1 MKRRV
6 SLIFITFLMLVISSC
21 ERPDALVINI
31 VHSDGSVMREI
42 ILTHTK
48 DEFDLYDCQV
58 PVDSTWNI
66 TMDYDISEKGDTTYT
81 LTAVKEF
88 ESVKG
93 INALYSEY
101 EGSNPRM
108 KREAE
113 FQKKFRWFTTLYR
126 YTEHVDKA
134 IDGYSPE
141 DFFTEE
147 ELDFFYMPDKLVEAR
162 LEEAD
167 STQVKKNI
175 IEPMEEKFDIWL
187 GRSLVKAM
195 IGKIADTVS
204 VDPNIDIDIKI
215 LQEKE
220 EAIAESILISELDEA
235 QVLDS
240 LLREDYYESNRV
252 LLDTVFSQLE
262 KDFDIAF
269 SAQKYM
275 IQTVMPGQLIATNG
289 YIDENGNVVWE
300 VEGDVILSTDYDM
313 WAESRE
319 RNTWAWIVTGVFLV
333 FVISGL
339 IIRILRK

>member
-6 SLIFITFLMLVISSC
+6 SLIFITFIMLIMSSC

-58 PVDSTWNI
+58 PVDSTWTI
-66 TMDYDISEKGDTTYT
+66 TREYDVSEKGDTTYT

-88 ESVKG
+88 ESVDG
-93 INALYSEY
+93 LNALYNEY
-101 EGSNPRM
+101 KGSNPRM

-134 IDGYSPE
+134 IEGYPPE

-147 ELDFFYMPDKLVEAR
+147 ELHFFYMPDKLVEAR

-175 IEPMEEKFDIWL
+175 IEPMEEKFEIWL

-220 EAIAESILISELDEA
+220 EAIAESILISEMDEVH
-235 QVLDS
+235 VLDS
-240 LLREDYYESNRV
+240 LLREGYYESNRV
-252 LLDTVFSQLE
+252 LLDTVFSELE
-262 KDFDIAF
+262 KDFDVAF
-269 SAQKYM
+269 SAHKYM
-275 IQTVMPGQLIATNG
+275 MQTVMPGELIATNG
-289 YIDENGNVVWE
+289 YIDENDNVVWE

-313 WAESRE
+313 WAESKQ